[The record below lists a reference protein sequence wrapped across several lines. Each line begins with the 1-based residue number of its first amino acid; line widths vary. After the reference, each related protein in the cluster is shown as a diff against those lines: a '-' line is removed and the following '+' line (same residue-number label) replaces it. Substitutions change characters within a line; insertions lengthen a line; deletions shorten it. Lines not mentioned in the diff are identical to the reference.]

1 MNNERPARVRR
12 RDTLHTT
19 TYTRIHSFL
28 VFSSD
33 SRSRLISRPR
43 CPNRDR
49 TREREPMNH
58 DRDASS
64 RVAMRVAFF
73 ASRNSAGPE
82 KRPDA
87 RTHARA
93 RRATQL
99 WSHTDTPHTHTAE
112 RVLPPAPM
120 GCRRP
125 GGPHLWR
132 ATSCARLLFGG
143 EEDTC
148 ADRAQRPLFIHSVAS
163 LHQQS
168 PTFATKFTGI
178 QLPFIHGIC
187 PRRGP

>member
-1 MNNERPARVRR
+1 MNLNNEPYDERPARGSGAAI
-12 RDTLHTT
+12 LS

-99 WSHTDTPHTHTAE
+99 WSHTDTPHTHAAE
-112 RVLPPAPM
+112 RVLPPGVLNNCLVVRRIPART
-120 GCRRP
+120 GLSVLSSLCASCRD
-125 GGPHLWR
+125 G
-132 ATSCARLLFGG
+132 
-143 EEDTC
+143 
-148 ADRAQRPLFIHSVAS
+148 
-163 LHQQS
+163 
-168 PTFATKFTGI
+168 K
-178 QLPFIHGIC
+178 
-187 PRRGP
+187 